1 MAARIFIV
9 EDHTTMVEAYRSIF
23 AMEPDMEVCGSAQ
36 TAQEALAALP
46 EAQADIVLVDV
57 SLPGANGIDLVEQMQ
72 VTHPEV
78 KALVIS
84 GHHEEVYA
92 KRALAAGARGYIDK
106 RGLSGVLLEA
116 VRSVL
121 NGEIYLSEAVRSR
134 Q

>member
-1 MAARIFIV
+1 MAARICIV
-9 EDHTTMVEAYRSIF
+9 EDHATMIEAYRSIF
-23 AMEPDMEVCGSAQ
+23 AMVPDLEVCGSAQ

-46 EAQADIVLVDV
+46 EARPDLALVDV
-57 SLPGANGIDLVEQMQ
+57 SLPGASGIDLVEQMQ
-72 VTHPEV
+72 ATQPEV

-84 GHHEEVYA
+84 GHHEVVYA
-92 KRALAAGARGYIDK
+92 ERALAAGAQGYLDK
-106 RGLSGVLLEA
+106 RGLSDVLLEA